1 MKENHLKR
9 LLSFVLVIA
18 MVVSLCPTIAF
29 AGDTLPYQGESALA
43 DNEPTSHGYRAE
55 DLLSWDPATDPD
67 AELLRARVPLQ
78 NRIEAVAAT
87 QANPSLNPEVE
98 YLTLAGDYGNAFL
111 AAPRTPTSS
120 ANTASTSGS
129 TSTTTPPGTARLRL
143 PHPLSCGM
151 RKASGRVPTIGK
163 DGSLSSA

>member
-55 DLLSWDPATDPD
+55 DLLSWDPATDP
-67 AELLRARVPLQ
+67 ARSFCGRGCLCRTALKRLQPLRP
-78 NRIEAVAAT
+78 
-87 QANPSLNPEVE
+87 
-98 YLTLAGDYGNAFL
+98 
-111 AAPRTPTSS
+111 TP
-120 ANTASTSGS
+120 A
-129 TSTTTPPGTARLRL
+129 
-143 PHPLSCGM
+143 
-151 RKASGRVPTIGK
+151 
-163 DGSLSSA
+163 

>member
-55 DLLSWDPATDPD
+55 DLLSWDPATDPERGSFCGRGCLCRT
-67 AELLRARVPLQ
+67 ALKRLQPLRP
-78 NRIEAVAAT
+78 
-87 QANPSLNPEVE
+87 
-98 YLTLAGDYGNAFL
+98 
-111 AAPRTPTSS
+111 TP
-120 ANTASTSGS
+120 A
-129 TSTTTPPGTARLRL
+129 
-143 PHPLSCGM
+143 
-151 RKASGRVPTIGK
+151 
-163 DGSLSSA
+163 